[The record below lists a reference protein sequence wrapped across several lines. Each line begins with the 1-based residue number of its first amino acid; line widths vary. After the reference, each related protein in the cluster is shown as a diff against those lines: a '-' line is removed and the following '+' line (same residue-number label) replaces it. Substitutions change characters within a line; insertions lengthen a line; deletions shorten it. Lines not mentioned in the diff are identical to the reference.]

1 MGIANGYDETSSEGI
16 IKLLKT
22 SFNVLSDEKVGE
34 ALKVIEL
41 SVNND
46 KEGIKEFCK
55 RKREEKAQSQI
66 VARKEENKSFS
77 LEDFEERD

>member
-1 MGIANGYDETSSEGI
+1 MGIANGYDETSSDEI

-22 SFNVLSDEKVGE
+22 SFNLLDNEQIGE
-34 ALKVIEL
+34 ALKVVEQ
-41 SVNND
+41 SVMNN

-55 RKREEKAQSQI
+55 RKREEKVKTQTL
-66 VARKEENKSFS
+66 VREKENKTFS